1 MLKSLLRVLTI
12 PLLLIGVTCVTFS
25 VQANDWITLKI
36 KGVEG
41 SLARNVKAHL
51 GTLPDSSVQRRAF
64 IFNAEDNTEA
74 AMHSMGYYH
83 SKISQHVTNNEKK
96 AWVLNIDIDA
106 GPPTLIS
113 WIDIQVKGEMRNDPI
128 FEKWLSQLKIRP
140 GDRLNQGVYEDIKSQ
155 LLTLALARGYFDGK
169 FDQAQIAVNRD
180 FNTAKISL
188 YYDSGK
194 RYHIGKVSFTGSTLE
209 PQILEELIP
218 FKLDAP
224 YSTANLGQLNRQL
237 LDTGYFSNIKVLPLV
252 DQVKGLQVP
261 VRVELSSRPYHS
273 IELGLGADIG
283 NTVDNNLE
291 PRVRVTW
298 RTPQI
303 NKYGHSQETTAE
315 WSPDKPKFLTTYTIP
330 LSHPIDDQLKIRVGI
345 LRDKYGVTQVYN
357 PDERQFNNTGQLEA
371 TKTVLAVIRHQRLE
385 SKWLFNYSAEV
396 MSENYTQSGVDYDPR
411 YVLFGTSLS
420 KTVRGDNSLDPKS
433 GFFQFYS
440 LEYADP
446 NLGSEVRLARLQSK
460 FIWIDTFFEKHRIVS
475 RLDMAAN
482 LTSNNSLAEIPPSL
496 RYFAGGDQSIRG
508 YSYNELGPSIDSV
521 NADGEVIREVVGGRY
536 LMVGS
541 IEYQYY
547 LTPHWRVATF
557 VDAGNAFD
565 VNQIEFVTS
574 VGAGIHWISPI
585 GPVKLDI
592 GIGLKET
599 DTISRP
605 WRIHIT
611 MGSVL

>member
-1 MLKSLLRVLTI
+1 MA
-12 PLLLIGVTCVTFS
+12 TFS
-25 VQANDWITLKI
+25 VRADDWLSINI
-36 KGVEG
+36 KGVKG
-41 SLARNVKAHL
+41 ALATNIKAHL
-51 GTLPDSSVQRRAF
+51 GSLPESSVQRRAF
-64 IFNAEDNTEA
+64 IFNAEDNIEA

-83 SKISQHVTNNEKK
+83 SKVTQDVINNGDEP
-96 AWVLNIDIDA
+96 WRLNLTITP
-106 GPPTLIS
+106 GEPTLIS
-113 WIDIQVKGEMRNDPI
+113 WIDIQVKGEMQTDPL
-128 FEKWLSQLKIRP
+128 FEKWLSQLTIRP
-140 GDRLNQGVYEDIKSQ
+140 GDRLNHGVYDDIKSQ

-169 FDQAQIAVNRD
+169 FDLAEIVVDRD
-180 FNTAKISL
+180 FNTAKIAL
-188 YYDSGK
+188 YYDSGQ
-194 RYHIGKVSFTGSTLE
+194 RYHIGEVTFTGHTLE
-209 PQILEELIP
+209 PEILDELVP

-224 YSTANLGQLNRQL
+224 YSTGNLGQLNRQL

-252 DQVKGLQVP
+252 EQVEGLQVP
-261 VRVELSSRPYHS
+261 IRVELSPRPNHS

-283 NTVDNNLE
+283 NTVDNKLE

-330 LSHPIDDQLKIRVGI
+330 LTHPLDDQLKLRIGM
-345 LRDKYGVTQVYN
+345 LRDKYGVTQVYDS
-357 PDERQFNNTGQLEA
+357 DERQFNNTGQLESS
-371 TKTVLAVIRHQRLE
+371 KMLFAVIRQQRLQ

-396 MSENYTQSGVDYDPR
+396 MKESYQQSGVDYDPR

-420 KTVRGDNSLDPKS
+420 KTTRGDNSLDPKS

-446 NLGSEVRLARLQSK
+446 SLGSEVRLARLQTK
-460 FIWIDTFFEKHRIVS
+460 FKWIETFFDKHRIVS

-482 LTSNNSLAEIPPSL
+482 LTSNNSLENIPPSL

-508 YSYNELGPSIDSV
+508 YSYNELGPSIDSI
-521 NADGEVIREVVGGRY
+521 NEDGQIVREVVGGRY

-547 LTPHWRVATF
+547 VTPTWRVATF
-557 VDAGNAFD
+557 IDAGNAFD
-565 VNQIEFVTS
+565 VNQIELITS

-585 GPVKLDI
+585 GPVKLDV
-592 GIGLKET
+592 GVGLKET

-611 MGSVL
+611 MGAEL